1 MTATSAKNSFGIF
14 KSKRAKL
21 LAIQYNLPIY
31 NPYAYGSHYLVYY
44 KDVLFI
50 VDNLWLD
57 HFIYNTNIP
66 LNVSNKYYYHI
77 YYKLQNKYPD
87 LFFT

>member
-21 LAIQYNLPIY
+21 LAIQYNLPID
-31 NPYAYGSHYLVYY
+31 NICAYGSNYLVNF

-57 HFIYNTNIP
+57 HFIYKTNIP
-66 LNVSNKYYYHI
+66 LNVTKKYYNNMY
-77 YYKLQNKYPD
+77 
-87 LFFT
+87 

>member
-1 MTATSAKNSFGIF
+1 MTATSAKNYFGIF

-21 LAIQYNLPIY
+21 LAIQYNLPID
-31 NPYAYGSHYLVYY
+31 NPYAYGSNYLVNF

-66 LNVSNKYYYHI
+66 IDVSNKYYYHI
-77 YYKLQNKYPD
+77 HYKLHIKYPD